1 MTRSAVQ
8 INPITAENLR
18 RRSFEHG
25 NCSLGTTACPRQQV
39 IQHSTG
45 NDSNVRQSKV
55 PQFQSRWPASLGLIE
70 NRQNH
75 SFKLRTTAKPNL
87 NGKLNLA
94 MPRANHRACRP
105 RTVRPRLSPITAT
118 FTGPRQTSLFPKAA
132 RPAAPCATY
141 CYHATSHV
149 LNT

>member
-55 PQFQSRWPASLGLIE
+55 PQFQSRWPASLGLIA

-105 RTVRPRLSPITAT
+105 RTVRPRLSPITAVIT
-118 FTGPRQTSLFPKAA
+118 EPGRKSLLQSTHTSRASRA
-132 RPAAPCATY
+132 SHCYAT
-141 CYHATSHV
+141 CLA
-149 LNT
+149 